1 MQTTIYQSWVK
12 FHPILPTGLRRP
24 YLDLPLAQMSAMESL
39 VMLAITKSRCI
50 REFSIF
56 IRWVEFHP
64 PPLPL
69 LQPRQPR
76 LDLPLDLEEC
86 HGKFGDASYYRA
98 QMHKEQTDRQTFFF
112 IYIDI

>member
-1 MQTTIYQSWVK
+1 
-12 FHPILPTGLRRP
+12 
-24 YLDLPLAQMSAMESL
+24 MESL

-112 IYIDI
+112 IYIDRVFIDVSTLKISAMYTVSSGAEDPH